1 MIHQNPTHMMRGDG
15 DEMGPAFPVHLVGPA
30 DQPQIEL
37 VQGRRSR
44 STLSVRPISR
54 R

>member
-1 MIHQNPTHMMRGDG
+1 MMRGDG

-37 VQGRRSR
+37 VQGRRFERVSGP
-44 STLSVRPISR
+44 LAP
-54 R
+54 